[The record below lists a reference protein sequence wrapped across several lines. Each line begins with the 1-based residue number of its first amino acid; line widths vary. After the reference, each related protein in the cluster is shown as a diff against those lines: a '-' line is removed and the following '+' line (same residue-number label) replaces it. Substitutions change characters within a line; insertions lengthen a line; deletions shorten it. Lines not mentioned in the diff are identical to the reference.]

1 MNVLRAVATPE
12 LSTGDLLP
20 SRTPRLPG
28 TKSITCDPLPTARI
42 RPVDLRVGSPRSPR
56 KGWVLDFDSTVPTF
70 VDPLTGWTGSS
81 DPLNQ
86 VRIRFADA
94 ESAKAFA
101 GMQGWRYEVLGSP
114 PHQLALQSY
123 ADNFKCEPLG
133 ALQGE
138 FRSGHDQNGIRVR
151 IPSGSH
157 RRTEGVD
164 ERLPACS
171 GGKGSSASAIDN
183 IDEASIETFPASDPP
198 AWTGGALGTVAN
210 VVFQRRE
217 TRN

>member
-12 LSTGDLLP
+12 LSTGDRLY

-28 TKSITCDPLPTARI
+28 TKSVTFGALPTARI
-42 RPVDLRVGSPRSPR
+42 RPADLRVGSSRPPQ

-86 VRIRFADA
+86 VQIRFADA
-94 ESAKAFA
+94 ENAKAFA
-101 GMQGWRYEVLGSP
+101 EMQGWRYEVLGSP

-123 ADNFKCEPLG
+123 ADNFKCDPLS
-133 ALQGE
+133 ALQSE
-138 FRSGHDQNGIRVR
+138 FRSGHDRNGIRVS
-151 IPSGSH
+151 IPYGSH
-157 RRTEGVD
+157 RRTDGVD

-171 GGKGSSASAIDN
+171 GGKDSSGAIDRV
-183 IDEASIETFPASDPP
+183 DEASIESFPASDPP
-198 AWTGGALGTVAN
+198 AWTGGALGTVGD
-210 VVFQRRE
+210 VVFHRVE
-217 TRN
+217 TKN